1 MKDASAGPLDVW
13 LIEDHQAYGAHLMI
27 ALNRLADIRCSARFT
42 TCEQALA
49 TLRAK
54 PAPQVILLDI
64 GLPGISGIEGLE
76 LFRVQAPACSL
87 VILTVFEDDDK
98 IFRAICAGAVGYLL
112 KTATPDDIASALQTA
127 AAGGSTMTPRI
138 ARRVMERMSQLSPP
152 QHNYHFTPR
161 EQDILKLL
169 VQGCTIKESAAQLGI
184 SFYSVDRHIR
194 NVYEKMHVNSRG
206 SAVAKAIKEGI
217 VTSR

>member
-1 MKDASAGPLDVW
+1 
-13 LIEDHQAYGAHLMI
+13 
-27 ALNRLADIRCSARFT
+27 
-42 TCEQALA
+42 
-49 TLRAK
+49 
-54 PAPQVILLDI
+54 
-64 GLPGISGIEGLE
+64 
-76 LFRVQAPACSL
+76 

-112 KTATPDDIASALQTA
+112 KTATPDDIAAAIQTA

-152 QHNYHFTPR
+152 QHNYRLTPR
-161 EQDILKLL
+161 EQEILNLL
-169 VQGCTIKESAAQLGI
+169 VQGCTIKESAAQLEI

-194 NVYEKMHVNSRG
+194 NVYEKLHVNSRG
-206 SAVAKAIKEGI
+206 SAVAKAIKEGV